1 MTPENDGAE
10 RASSDAGYASDDGR
24 ADDRE
29 RRDGPA
35 GAESDAATDS
45 DAGADAASAP
55 ESSGLA
61 EESSLPLKTL
71 AVLNWLGDEGV
82 RGVESRLND
91 VLDDDLDV
99 TTEQVKIGYAEQET
113 VASQF
118 RAEDRAGARVLL
130 SEPLVGNVLVVFP
143 MESANKA
150 AALMLQRAV
159 DDLSSVSTEMGRD
172 ALTELCNMMAN
183 GFVDEWATLFETT
196 IDTGS
201 PVAVQDPER
210 TLVARIL
217 KQYEVGLFIRSRLRI
232 PRHDVDA
239 AIYMFPGKEEFLTKL
254 SAVDLGVIE

>member
-1 MTPENDGAE
+1 MRPDDGAAE
-10 RASSDAGYASDDGR
+10 RATGGER
-24 ADDRE
+24 TDDRE
-29 RRDGPA
+29 RGA
-35 GAESDAATDS
+35 GTPGTEATGESDATDGTDS
-45 DAGADAASAP
+45 TAEPDSSAGGD
-55 ESSGLA
+55 G
-61 EESSLPLKTL
+61 SSLPLKTL

-99 TTEQVKIGYAEQET
+99 TTEQVKIGYAEQGT

-118 RAEDRAGARVLL
+118 RAEERAGARVLL

-159 DDLSSVSTEMGRD
+159 EDLSAVPTEMGRD

-239 AIYMFPGKEEFLTKL
+239 TIYMFPGRAEFLTKL
-254 SAVDLGVIE
+254 SAVDLGVIG

>member
-1 MTPENDGAE
+1 VRPENDGAQ
-10 RASSDAGYASDDGR
+10 RASGDER
-24 ADDRE
+24 TDDRE
-29 RRDGPA
+29 SGTGSP
-35 GAESDAATDS
+35 GAEPTGETDPTAEPDS
-45 DAGADAASAP
+45 SAH
-55 ESSGLA
+55 GDD
-61 EESSLPLKTL
+61 SSLPLKTL

-99 TTEQVKIGYAEQET
+99 TTEQVKIGYAEQGT

-118 RAEDRAGARVLL
+118 RAEERAGARVLL

-159 DDLSSVSTEMGRD
+159 EDLSSVSTEMGRD

-183 GFVDEWATLFETT
+183 GFVDEWAALFDTT

-201 PVAVQDPER
+201 PVPVQDPER

-217 KQYEVGLFIRSRLRI
+217 KQYGVGLFIRSRIRI
-232 PRHDVDA
+232 PRHDVNA
-239 AIYMFPGKEEFLTKL
+239 AIYVFPGKEEFLDKL
-254 SAVDLGVIE
+254 SGVGLEVID